1 MAFDTKKYKVYT
13 WKNWMMLH
21 WVINPGLAF
30 NELVLGQRM
39 PLVSLEDLS
48 STKMRAERM
57 VIPCPHCQTMHD
69 GRTWSTE
76 QGTAFRNWF
85 GLYCPSC
92 GGLIPCLINITSL
105 LFLIITAPIWYWFY
119 KPLKR
124 YWLSKQAAR
133 FNKSGKQYLSNP
145 YDGKGWITQGLS
157 FGLLMLLLNDLI
169 VPYLSGKE
177 VKAISVIIGIPIW
190 AIGGLLFG
198 YTLKVYL
205 SKRGGA
211 KH

>member
-1 MAFDTKKYKVYT
+1 M
-13 WKNWMMLH
+13 
-21 WVINPGLAF
+21 
-30 NELVLGQRM
+30 
-39 PLVSLEDLS
+39 
-48 STKMRAERM
+48 
-57 VIPCPHCQTMHD
+57 
-69 GRTWSTE
+69 
-76 QGTAFRNWF
+76 
-85 GLYCPSC
+85 
-92 GGLIPCLINITSL
+92 
-105 LFLIITAPIWYWFY
+105 
-119 KPLKR
+119 KR